1 MIKNIFMALV
11 MLSISNCKSQNNKQQ
26 ISTQKK
32 DTMDYFDKSKYDK
45 LPIDP
50 KVNYKVLP
58 NGDYVTIDIS
68 NNRTVVNILKQNT
81 PYRDYFEYKNDKIKV
96 SAFSFYSIQYGIE
109 KQYDESGKLIS
120 EKDLEK
126 DYKFSIEN
134 VCELIKKEYGID
146 LMKNTSNT
154 DTIRYDCN
162 RIKKEIFK
170 GDIRYCYFVSI
181 AYNTEGGASK
191 LIAIDGTTGKIL
203 YDIPYEPGFGL
214 DKLPKSKTPIVNPK
228 GIILK

>member
-1 MIKNIFMALV
+1 MALV
-11 MLSISNCKSQNNKQQ
+11 MLSISNCKSQNNEQQ

-32 DTMDYFDKSKYDK
+32 DTMDYFDNSKYDK
-45 LPIDP
+45 LSIDS
-50 KVNYKVLP
+50 KNNYKILP

-68 NNRTVVNILKQNT
+68 NNQTILKILKRNT
-81 PYRDYFEYKNDKIKV
+81 PFKDYFEYYNDKIKV
-96 SAFSFYSIQYGIE
+96 KSFLFYAFQYGIRKE
-109 KQYDESGKLIS
+109 YDDNGKLIK
-120 EKDLEK
+120 EINFEK

-214 DKLPKSKTPIVNPK
+214 DKLPKSKTPIVNPE

>member
-1 MIKNIFMALV
+1 MKHLF
-11 MLSISNCKSQNNKQQ
+11 LSLFFWVFLTCKSQNNEQP
-26 ISTQKK
+26 ISNQKK

-58 NGDYVTIDIS
+58 NGDHVKIDIS
-68 NNRTVVNILKQNT
+68 NNRTVVNILKLNS
-81 PYRDYFEYKNDKIKV
+81 PYRDYYEYKNDKIKV
-96 SAFSFYSIQYGIE
+96 SAFSFYNFQYGLE
-109 KQYDESGKLIS
+109 KQYDETGKLIS

-126 DYKFSIEN
+126 EYKFSIEN

-146 LMKNTSNT
+146 LMKNTNNT
-154 DTIRYDCN
+154 DTIRYACN
-162 RIKKEIFK
+162 RYKKENYKNDFRPTY
-170 GDIRYCYFVSI
+170 DVTI
-181 AYNTEGGASK
+181 AYNIEGGASK

-214 DKLPKSKTPIVNPK
+214 DKLPKSKTPIKIPE